1 MCKVGNRNQARN
13 LGKKKG
19 AEVIRA
25 LMKNRL
31 SDRLCRKGSCIR
43 NRNRLDVHTTAIL
56 VEKDSASHESED
68 GVVTAKTD
76 VTAWNPL
83 RTTLAEDDVATDDG
97 FAAEFLDAKT
107 LALAVATVFDGTL
120 SFFMGH
126 KKRVLKN

>member
-1 MCKVGNRNQARN
+1 

-25 LMKNRL
+25 LMENRL
-31 SDRLCRKGSCIR
+31 ADRLCWKGSCIS

-56 VEKDSASHESED
+56 VEEDFASDESED
-68 GVVTAKTD
+68 GVITAKTD
-76 VTAWNPL
+76 VAAWNPL
-83 RTTLAEDDVATDDG
+83 CATLAEDDVATDDG
-97 FAAEFLDAKT
+97 FTAEFLDAKT

-126 KKRVLKN
+126 KKRELKN

>member
-1 MCKVGNRNQARN
+1 

-25 LMKNRL
+25 LNENKL
-31 SDRLCRKGSCIR
+31 TDRLCHKGSSLDSH
-43 NRNRLDVHTTAIL
+43 RLDVHATTIL
-56 VEKDSASHESED
+56 VEEDFAVHEGED

-76 VTAWNPL
+76 VAAWNPL
-83 RTTLAEDDVATDDG
+83 RSALAEDDVACDDG
-97 FAAEFLDAKT
+97 FTAEFLDAKT

-126 KKRVLKN
+126 KKRELKN

>member
-1 MCKVGNRNQARN
+1 

-25 LMKNRL
+25 LMKNKL
-31 SDRLCRKGSCIR
+31 FDRLCLKGSSS
-43 NRNRLDVHTTAIL
+43 NRLDIHATTVL
-56 VEKDSASHESED
+56 VEKNLAVHEGED
-68 GVVTAKTD
+68 GVVTTEAYVATRH
-76 VTAWNPL
+76 PL
-83 RTTLAEDDVATDDG
+83 GATLAEDDVACDDG

>member
-1 MCKVGNRNQARN
+1 

-25 LMKNRL
+25 LMENRL
-31 SDRLCRKGSCIR
+31 TDRLCWKSSSS
-43 NRNRLDVHTTAIL
+43 NRLDVHATTIL
-56 VEKDSASHESED
+56 VEEDFAVHESED

-76 VTAWNPL
+76 IATWNPL
-83 RTTLAEDDVATDDG
+83 RSALAEDDVACDDG

-126 KKRVLKN
+126 

>member
-1 MCKVGNRNQARN
+1 

-25 LMKNRL
+25 LMENRL
-31 SDRLCRKGSCIR
+31 TDRLCWKSSSSGHW
-43 NRNRLDVHTTAIL
+43 LDVHATTIL
-56 VEKDSASHESED
+56 VEEDFAVHESED
-68 GVVTAKTD
+68 GMIAAKTD
-76 VTAWNPL
+76 IAAWNPL
-83 RTTLAEDDVATDDG
+83 RATLAEDDVATDDG

-126 KKRVLKN
+126 KK